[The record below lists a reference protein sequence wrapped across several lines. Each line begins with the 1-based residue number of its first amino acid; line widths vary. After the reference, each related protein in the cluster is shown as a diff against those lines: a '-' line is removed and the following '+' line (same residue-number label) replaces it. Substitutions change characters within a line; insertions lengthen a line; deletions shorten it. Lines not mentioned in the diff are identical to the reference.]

1 MYAIVV
7 FTSLPQ
13 WVSMTVLF
21 VIGIIIPQILNNYL
35 DCLVA
40 AVIISRLGSSPALLR
55 EIDGELDAFLRY
67 EVQTVESQTV

>member
-1 MYAIVV
+1 MVSRENKLIVGFGSVAPVLMYAIVV

-35 DCLVA
+35 DRTRDG
-40 AVIISRLGSSPALLR
+40 SR
-55 EIDGELDAFLRY
+55 
-67 EVQTVESQTV
+67 